1 MKIIKGS
8 QSFGAGVICIL
19 NLQKVII
26 LYKVLVEL
34 WYLAMVLGKLPVPG
48 RSTNLD

>member
-8 QSFGAGVICIL
+8 QSFGAAVICIL

-34 WYLAMVLGKLPVPG
+34 WYLAMVLGKLLVPG